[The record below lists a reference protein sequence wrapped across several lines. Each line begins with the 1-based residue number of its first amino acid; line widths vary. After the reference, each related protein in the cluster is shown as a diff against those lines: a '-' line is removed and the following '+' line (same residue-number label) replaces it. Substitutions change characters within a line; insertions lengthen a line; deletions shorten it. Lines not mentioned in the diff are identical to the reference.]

1 MLRREEQRGK
11 VRANKARETG
21 YPMENV
27 TNAANGD
34 TPGSIARIIRVKVKG
49 PRAKE
54 RAKEKGRTEKDSNR
68 QEDSK
73 QAKAEAHHRG

>member
-1 MLRREEQRGK
+1 MDS
-11 VRANKARETG
+11 
-21 YPMENV
+21 V
-27 TNAANGD
+27 TSAANGD
-34 TPGSIARIIRVKVKG
+34 TPGNIAHRKRAKAKG

-54 RAKEKGRTEKDSNR
+54 KGKTEKDSNR